1 MTHTNTNTRK
11 KKAITHQPTSSTSEL
26 TTVSGV
32 TKVNLLLDL
41 GDHTSHH
48 CHERNIGNTA
58 QETSDISE
66 GTVKERQ
73 DFAETRQA
81 LNAVIETNETN
92 ITRVCCDVVMI
103 LNHKL
108 RRRHGESGAANTLD
122 A

>member
-1 MTHTNTNTRK
+1 MTHTQTQTHETK
-11 KKAITHQPTSSTSEL
+11 KCHQTPTSSTSEL

-41 GDHTSHH
+41 GNHTSHH
-48 CHERNIGNTA
+48 CHERNIGNAA

-73 DFAETRQA
+73 DFTETRQA

-92 ITRVCCDVVMI
+92 ITRICCDVVMI

-108 RRRHGESGAANTLD
+108 RRGHGESVAQP
-122 A
+122 